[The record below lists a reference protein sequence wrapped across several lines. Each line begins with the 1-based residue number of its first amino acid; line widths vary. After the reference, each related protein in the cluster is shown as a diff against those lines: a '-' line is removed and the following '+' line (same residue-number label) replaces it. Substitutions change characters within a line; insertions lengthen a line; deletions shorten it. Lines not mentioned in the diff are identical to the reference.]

1 MLNRDLL
8 LRCKG
13 VNVKIRCDLSADH
26 WVSPFW
32 GSPRGR
38 CCQKCHCW
46 SPSALVDEWR
56 GSPVL
61 PQSVQ
66 SCNLEH
72 WTCFLKCSFPWNSC
86 MSEALWRGWK
96 ETSISVILRLALIN
110 ASSFLP
116 FFFFL
121 NQFFWE
127 AHLIEKSNAVRGE
140 PFQDLPEELKVTV
153 LSGEVWER
161 RVWWYQLPLVLSEP
175 FQFLIN
181 PSWVCQACSC
191 KSKQLWWKSSGP
203 LKLNLW
209 AEILFIGNFL
219 MQKWGKNTHWNAH
232 WSLNPVP

>member
-1 MLNRDLL
+1 MQFSLEFLH
-8 LRCKG
+8 
-13 VNVKIRCDLSADH
+13 V
-26 WVSPFW
+26 W
-32 GSPRGR
+32 GSLERMKRNFNLCDFEACPN
-38 CCQKCHCW
+38 KCFQLF
-46 SPSALVDEWR
+46 A
-56 GSPVL
+56 
-61 PQSVQ
+61 
-66 SCNLEH
+66 
-72 WTCFLKCSFPWNSC
+72 
-86 MSEALWRGWK
+86 
-96 ETSISVILRLALIN
+96 
-110 ASSFLP
+110 

-209 AEILFIGNFL
+209 AEVLFIGNFL